1 MAASAAVILILK
13 EKYRV
18 CNIQNLKFDLPK
30 LSQPSN
36 LKPQST
42 TSLCYGIENIL
53 LGKNNYLQITSWC
66 QGYLTCGF

>member
-30 LSQPSN
+30 LAQPSN

-42 TSLCYGIENIL
+42 TSLYSGIENIL
-53 LGKNNYLQITSWC
+53 
-66 QGYLTCGF
+66 